1 MHILIGLIV
10 VAVLVAGFALG
21 IRLQRGTTP
30 PPLPHEQPRRPATD
44 RLPGE
49 ISEFRRAVAVPHLDG
64 ARRLSPYQLW
74 GRTERVTAADDD

>member
-10 VAVLVAGFALG
+10 VAVLLAGFVLG
-21 IRLQRGTTP
+21 FRMQRETTA

-49 ISEFRRAVAVPHLDG
+49 ISEFRRAVAVPRLD
-64 ARRLSPYQLW
+64 RTQRLSPYQLW
-74 GRTERVTAADDD
+74 GRTEPVAAAED

>member
-10 VAVLVAGFALG
+10 VAVLLAGFVLG
-21 IRLQRGTTP
+21 FRIQTGTTR

-49 ISEFRRAVAVPHLDG
+49 VSEFRRAVAVPHLDR
-64 ARRLSPYQLW
+64 AQRLRPYQLW
-74 GRTERVTAADDD
+74 GRTERVTAADD